1 MTSKTVVFRSVMLKV
16 FIAGIALIF
25 VAGCSSLLPTAK
37 QETQTP
43 WRSYADAQAA
53 FDKVI
58 AGKTTVAE
66 LKAMSIDPDVTPNVA
81 YLSHTDLLRRLFPIF
96 SYDINLIDPGLKA
109 CVSSKETCY
118 AYEVDQL
125 TLDRKRYGNF
135 WLDFFNFRRQI
146 DISGWR
152 FNAVFVIKD
161 DTVVYKLWN
170 GKPNVHQREEERS
183 PLGPFQGFGPTLLTR

>member
-1 MTSKTVVFRSVMLKV
+1 MLKV

-96 SYDINLIDPGLKA
+96 SYDINLLDPGLKA
-109 CVSSKETCY
+109 CVSSRETCY